1 MILVFHGVLNYN
13 EIGKLIPGF
22 SEWLQRL
29 QNLWIVSSF
38 YENLIFN
45 VMEKKYEMQ
54 NK

>member
-1 MILVFHGVLNYN
+1 MRLENLFQ
-13 EIGKLIPGF
+13 GF
-22 SEWLQRL
+22 PNGYRDYKIYGECQ
-29 QNLWIVSSF
+29 VF